1 MTIPTN
7 DLAAYG
13 DLIVRVG
20 LNLQPGQR
28 LIIGNRVPFDAAP
41 LVRAVAASAYQA
53 GARLVDAVWGDDE
66 LTLTRLRLAPADSLS
81 EVSGWRMR
89 ALMDHIERGDAG
101 LFVLA
106 ENPDLLNGQDP
117 ARLGA
122 MFKAMAEAGKPV
134 SDAIGRNAFNW
145 TVAALPV
152 PAWAAKVFPELEPEA
167 AMDQLWQ
174 WVARACRLHLA
185 DPVAAWRTH
194 LSDLAARARTL
205 TARAYTGLRFTGP
218 GTALTLG
225 LPPGHAWIAGTSATP
240 AGITFAPNLPTEEVF
255 TLPDR
260 ARAEGVV
267 RASLPLSYQ
276 GCLIEDFTLTFSEGR
291 VVEVHAEREEAMLR
305 QILETDAGAS
315 RLGEVALVAASSP
328 VAAAGRL
335 YYNTLFDENAACHL
349 ALGQAYKFT
358 LQGGE
363 TLDDEAF
370 AAAGGNNSATH
381 VDFMI
386 GSAAMDVDGLTA
398 GGSAEPLLRSGEW
411 AFAPSA

>member
-1 MTIPTN
+1 MTLP
-7 DLAAYG
+7 DAELAAYA

-28 LIIGNRVPFDAAP
+28 LIIGNRVPFEAAP
-41 LVRAVAASAYQA
+41 LVRAAAASAYRA
-53 GARLVDAVWGDDE
+53 GAPLVDAVWGDE
-66 LTLTRLRLAPADSLS
+66 QLTLTRLRLAPAGSFA

-89 ALMDHIERGDAG
+89 AVLDHIERGDAG
-101 LFVLA
+101 LFILA
-106 ENPDLLNGQDP
+106 EDPDLLSGQDTE
-117 ARLGA
+117 RLGA

-134 SDAIGRNAFNW
+134 SEAIGRNEFNW
-145 TVAALPV
+145 TVAALPI
-152 PAWAAKVFPELEPEA
+152 PAWAAKVFPELPSGEA
-167 AMDQLWQ
+167 FDQLWQ
-174 WVARACRLHLA
+174 LVARACRLHLP

-194 LSDLAARARTL
+194 LADLAARARYL

-218 GTALTLG
+218 GTDLSVG
-225 LPPGHAWIAGTSATP
+225 LPPGHRWIGGESATS

-267 RASLPLSYQ
+267 RASLPLSYR
-276 GCLIEDFTLTFSEGR
+276 GCLIENFTLTLAEGR
-291 VVEVHAEREEAMLR
+291 VVAAHAEREEAMLR
-305 QILETDAGAS
+305 QMLDTDAGAS

-363 TLDDEAF
+363 ALDDGAF

-386 GSAAMDVDGLTA
+386 GSAAMDVDGLAA
-398 GGSAEPLLRSGEW
+398 GGSAEPLLRQGEW
-411 AFAPSA
+411 AFSATV